1 MPVAFET
8 VPQHAPAESVLVLD
22 SGGLSR
28 LSQRNR
34 RAAALIDALRAENL
48 WPPVVPTVVLAE
60 STTGAARTDAN
71 INRVLKSCDVD
82 PIVAER
88 AARRAGY
95 LRARARTGSAVDALL
110 VAVAEPGGTVLTG
123 DSRDLEALAAYS
135 DGVVIERI

>member
-1 MPVAFET
+1 
-8 VPQHAPAESVLVLD
+8 VLVLD

-71 INRVLKSCDVD
+71 INRVLKTCDIEPMVT
-82 PIVAER
+82 ER
-88 AARRAGY
+88 TARRAGH
-95 LRARARTGSAVDALL
+95 LRARVRTGSAVDALV
-110 VAVAEPGGTVLTG
+110 VAMAEPGGTVLTG
-123 DSRDLEALAAYS
+123 DTHDLEALAAYAE
-135 DGVVIERI
+135 DVLIEII

>member
-1 MPVAFET
+1 M
-8 VPQHAPAESVLVLD
+8 LVLD

-71 INRVLKSCDVD
+71 INRVLKTCDIEPMVT
-82 PIVAER
+82 ER
-88 AARRAGY
+88 TARRAGH
-95 LRARARTGSAVDALL
+95 LRARVRTGSAVDALV
-110 VAVAEPGGTVLTG
+110 VAMAEPGGTVLTG
-123 DSRDLEALAAYS
+123 DTHDLEALAAYAE
-135 DGVVIERI
+135 DVLIEII